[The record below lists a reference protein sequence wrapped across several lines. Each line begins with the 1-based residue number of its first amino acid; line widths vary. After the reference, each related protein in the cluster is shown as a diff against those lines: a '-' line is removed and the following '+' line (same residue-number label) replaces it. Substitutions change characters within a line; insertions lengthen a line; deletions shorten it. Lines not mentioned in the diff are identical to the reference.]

1 MCLCT
6 GLITRC
12 CVCVCVC
19 VCVRV
24 CVFFLFFIFLI
35 VCDPETSRPELGCC
49 ATGGK
54 KCVILLLISS
64 LATCGVEDGAI
75 PVENDC

>member
-6 GLITRC
+6 GLITRY
-12 CVCVCVC
+12 CVCV
-19 VCVRV
+19 
-24 CVFFLFFIFLI
+24 FLVVYDL
-35 VCDPETSRPELGCC
+35 ETSRPELGCC

-64 LATCGVEDGAI
+64 LATYVVEDGAI